1 MGRASI
7 APRPRWQDLT
17 PTLSNRSTAGRLKSL
32 SPPPSSSAGIRAARL
47 RATVTM
53 AFRRGHPDAT
63 RRSRI
68 ARDEAR
74 QVRVGAED
82 GAARTELWGTH
93 AAIAETNGLG

>member
-1 MGRASI
+1 
-7 APRPRWQDLT
+7 
-17 PTLSNRSTAGRLKSL
+17 
-32 SPPPSSSAGIRAARL
+32 
-47 RATVTM
+47 M

-93 AAIAETNGLG
+93 AAIAETNGLGSAASDWKIRVLNVCGTTISGGSTEISRNIIGERTFGLSKST